1 MIGSLRDLIADEQ
14 GATLVEYGLLL
25 LLIALA
31 ALVALG
37 TFGGAIN
44 NMYTNEA
51 NDL

>member
-1 MIGSLRDLIADEQ
+1 MITRMRNLMRDEH

-25 LLIALA
+25 LLVALA

-37 TFGGAIN
+37 TFGGAISK
-44 NMYTNEA
+44 MYTNEA